1 MQQFIEELASLIGGY
16 IGNWWIAVVSAVPIV
31 ELRLAIPLAIAFEV
45 NPVEAFFLAVFG
57 NMIPVIPVILLG
69 RQILLL
75 LKRLKPFKKLA
86 EWVEKRTLSKKDKIE
101 KYSMLGLCLL
111 VALPL
116 PGTGAWTGA
125 LLAALMD
132 IRIKHA
138 FPTIFLGVIIAG
150 VIVTLISCGV
160 AAI

>member
-1 MQQFIEELASLIGGY
+1 MQQFIEELANLIGGY

-31 ELRLAIPLAIAFEV
+31 ELRLAIPLAIAFNVDPIET
-45 NPVEAFFLAVFG
+45 FFLAVLG

-69 RQILLL
+69 RQVLLM

-86 EWVEKRTLSKKDKIE
+86 ERIEAKTLSNKHKVE
-101 KYSMLGLCLL
+101 KYSMLGLCIL
-111 VALPL
+111 VAIPL

-138 FPTIFLGVIIAG
+138 FPAIFIGVIFAAI
-150 VIVTLISCGV
+150 VVTLISCGV
-160 AAI
+160 ASI